1 MKVIAI
7 MTMAFLPGT
16 FLAAL
21 FAVPSL
27 DWGSQTVVQSNFWI
41 YWAFAIPFTIM
52 VFVVWMFLTQRQEL
66 AQFYDRIRV
75 YIGRK
80 KRKTL
85 ST

>member
-66 AQFYDRIRV
+66 SQFYDRIRV